1 MEATTIT
8 LGNGKADL
16 MKRVKKKKKI
26 NDRKEGEQTAN
37 PLFLRVS

>member
-16 MKRVKKKKKI
+16 S
-26 NDRKEGEQTAN
+26 EGRSFDAHLNIFAIPTNELTAN
-37 PLFLRVS
+37 PI